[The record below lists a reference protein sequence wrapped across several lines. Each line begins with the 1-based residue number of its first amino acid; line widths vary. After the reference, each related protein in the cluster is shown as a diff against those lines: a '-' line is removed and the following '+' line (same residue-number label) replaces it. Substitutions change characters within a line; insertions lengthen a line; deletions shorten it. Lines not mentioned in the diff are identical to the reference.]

1 MRPDNRQTIYERD
14 AFGRISRADY
24 SDGSWEAFSY
34 DKRGLL
40 CGAANANSR
49 VVFQRD
55 DLGRVISEQQLP
67 GEGTSEDGI
76 QIESE
81 YNLFGERIRLVSSL
95 GAEQTAGYNGIGLL
109 EQLQSDREGS
119 KRWESNIRYDEAGR
133 EIERFASGGLSI
145 QTQYDTYGSMSGR
158 FVYKGKELRGYR
170 IFSWGI
176 NDKLITLKSHLLS
189 SPVIFD
195 YDKVGNLN
203 YSSCGVYERLFKAPD
218 IIGNIYRDKERK
230 DRVYDRGGRLLKDKE
245 HYYRY
250 DGEGNLILKSRRN
263 VLEPPVMPHPKDWLD
278 KLFTRTTPN
287 DKDLQAHYGW
297 QQGDTVY
304 EWYGNVP
311 LHEWTYPLSERPS
324 TIDDSDGKRTYATP
338 EPQTE
343 LTTWVFDEGTFVPSA
358 KLVGDRRYSIISDYL
373 GTPIEAYDEEGQRVW
388 ARELDIYGR
397 TRSEVGESG
406 FIPFL
411 YQGQY
416 LDTETGLA
424 YNRFRYYSPETGA
437 YISQDPIRLEAGLTN
452 LYAYVHDVNSWVDPC
467 GLTGTYMFTDGET
480 WYIGKGAKNRM
491 YVSMKE
497 RVGGKA
503 NVTQG
508 IHIDYG
514 NSQIGLMVEA
524 ELMRRK
530 NAVADS
536 NFGNAINSPGERLLA
551 NAQKDNKTLYND
563 IIQKADD
570 FEAKFDQQ
578 KGKGIKCH

>member
-1 MRPDNRQTIYERD
+1 MRPDNRQTTYERD

-119 KRWESNIRYDEAGR
+119 NRWESNIRYDEAGR

-245 HYYRY
+245 YYYRY
-250 DGEGNLILKSRRN
+250 DGEGNLILKSVRTPDGATIRFEYDALGRRPLN
-263 VLEPPVMPHPKDWLD
+263 ETH
-278 KLFTRTTPN
+278 
-287 DKDLQAHYGW
+287 DLCHRYAW
-297 QQGDTVY
+297 N
-304 EWYGNVP
+304 GNIL
-311 LHEWTYPLSERPS
+311 LHERDCNPDEKPQVLTDEL
-324 TIDDSDGKRTYATP
+324 GRTGYDRK
-338 EPQTE
+338 EPYNN
-343 LTTWVFDEGTFVPSA
+343 LVTWVYDGNSYTIVQ
-358 KLVGDRRYSIISDYL
+358 DYM
-373 GTPIEAYDEEGQRVW
+373 GTPIQA
-388 ARELDIYGR
+388 LD
-397 TRSEVGESG
+397 SKGEII
-406 FIPFL
+406 FFP
-411 YQGQY
+411 
-416 LDTETGLA
+416 
-424 YNRFRYYSPETGA
+424 SP
-437 YISQDPIRLEAGLTN
+437 
-452 LYAYVHDVNSWVDPC
+452 
-467 GLTGTYMFTDGET
+467 
-480 WYIGKGAKNRM
+480 
-491 YVSMKE
+491 
-497 RVGGKA
+497 
-503 NVTQG
+503 
-508 IHIDYG
+508 
-514 NSQIGLMVEA
+514 
-524 ELMRRK
+524 
-530 NAVADS
+530 
-536 NFGNAINSPGERLLA
+536 
-551 NAQKDNKTLYND
+551 
-563 IIQKADD
+563 
-570 FEAKFDQQ
+570 
-578 KGKGIKCH
+578 